1 MKKKKILL
9 GVLLAT
15 AAFGMAA
22 CTNTS
27 KTDDDADKQTQ
38 TDQTKYTITFDSKG
52 GSTVGSIEVQK
63 DSKATAPTA
72 PTKAADTTNTYTFAG
87 WYKDS
92 ACTQAFDFANETI
105 TGDITLYAK
114 WTATPIVKYS
124 VTFELNGGTGSIAS
138 QQIVAGGKATRPTTN
153 PTKAADADNTYA
165 FAGWFKDAALSTE
178 FNFTTETINSATTI
192 YAKWTATPITKY
204 TVSFNLNGGTGSID
218 SQQVA
223 EGGKATRPTT
233 DPTKAADAENTYEF
247 AGWFKDAGLTTE
259 FDFATETI
267 NSATTI
273 YAKWTATPIPVTRY
287 TVTFNLN
294 GGTGSIADQQI
305 IEGGKVT
312 KPADPTKTATASET
326 YEFAGWYKDAGLT
339 TKFDFEND
347 TITTA
352 TTLYAKWIATPIL
365 EDNYIDFSI
374 EYNNVNRVLEVGN
387 TIDLTGLKV
396 SGLDLSF
403 NSVDLAASE
412 YYVKVINP
420 NGEVCDITDPVIAG
434 TYTIEIHVGTLDA
447 KSFAINVKAA
457 QYKFSIP
464 LTADDYNES
473 RGTDKITTGDM
484 TFSAETKI
492 YESKSL
498 DITAN
503 TGVKLQVTDSNGNPV
518 SKDYDG
524 VTYNSRLQVN
534 TGTKS
539 LKITAKASGS
549 ITVLFATDATRTIDC
564 TDGSS
569 SWSSEAPTAENK
581 ESMHVFTI
589 EAVAGKTYTFTS
601 STGGSNIYAIIF
613 NGSVDETSR
622 VATDDLFINYTET
635 EFNNT
640 TNKFNASNPNTL
652 TVISQDNYG
661 INTPVALSDCE
672 IVVKNSAQE
681 TVTGE
686 LEVADTYTVSV
697 SYGGKTESYTIS
709 VIDLNTPISA
719 ISVNT
724 TDATTKFY
732 ENGDAFTAEGIVV
745 TATRG
750 SVESTL
756 RTDEYTILVDS
767 FTTAGTYVVTITS
780 VENPSVSTS
789 YNVAYNTIDSIVINA
804 PATLNVNTGTT
815 EYNNHATAEGT
826 YTDGEKVALDITTK
840 LYSDASYETEVT
852 AATAFATAGATVYA
866 KLTCRDVTK
875 TTVITVKDFTTNA
888 YDFETATYTVDGD
901 GNIAAGSNL
910 LDESDVV
917 VKNIGIKGTLLTD
930 YSTATANDGSGR
942 TFTKAIVTT
951 GGMSDTKYYELTTT
965 TNAIVTIYFTATD
978 GKFAE
983 KDQTKG
989 GELVIND
996 VQVDTVKGNKDNKIA
1011 YAYTFETD
1019 ANTPVKIRVS
1029 SNRIALFGVVVES

>member
-38 TDQTKYTITFDSKG
+38 TDETKYTITFDSKG
-52 GSTVGSIEVQK
+52 GSAVGSIEVQK

-72 PTKAADTTNTYTFAG
+72 PTKAADANNTYTFAG

-124 VTFELNGGTGSIAS
+124 VTFELNGGTGSITS
-138 QQIVAGGKATRPTTN
+138 QQIVAGGKATRPTTD

-204 TVSFNLNGGTGSID
+204 SVTFELNGGTGSIA
-218 SQQVA
+218 SQQVVA
-223 EGGKATRPTT
+223 GGKATRPTT
-233 DPTKAADAENTYEF
+233 DPTKADDAENTYEF

-273 YAKWTATPIPVTRY
+273 YAKWTATPIPATKY

-294 GGTGSIADQQI
+294 GGTGSIASQQVE
-305 IEGGKVT
+305 EGGKVT
-312 KPADPTKTATASET
+312 RPTTDPTKAADAENT
-326 YEFAGWYKDAGLT
+326 YDFAGWYKDAGLT
-339 TKFDFEND
+339 TKFDFATE
-347 TITTA
+347 TITQA
-352 TTLYAKWIATPIL
+352 TTIYAKWIATPIL

-447 KSFAINVKAA
+447 KSFTINVKAA

-492 YESKSL
+492 YEAKSL

-613 NGSVDETSR
+613 NGSVDATTR
-622 VATDDLFINYTET
+622 VATDDLFIDYTET

-756 RTDEYTILVDS
+756 QTDEYTILVDS

-804 PATLNVNTGTT
+804 PATLNVKTGTT
-815 EYNNHATAEGT
+815 VYNNHATAEGT
-826 YTDGEKVALDITTK
+826 YTDDTKVALDITTA
-840 LYSDASYETEVT
+840 LYSDSACTTEIADAS
-852 AATAFATAGATVYA
+852 TAFATAGATVYA
-866 KLTCRDVTK
+866 KLTCRGTTK
-875 TTVITVKDFTTNA
+875 ITTITVKDFTANA
-888 YDFETATYTVDGD
+888 YDFENTDVTTED
-901 GNIAAGSNL
+901 IAAGTTVINKT
-910 LDESDVV
+910 DVT
-917 VKNIGIKGTLLTD
+917 VKNVGIKANVIAD
-930 YSTATANDGSGR
+930 KSTATANDNSGK
-942 TFTKAIVTT
+942 TFTKALVTT
-951 GGMSDTKYYELTTT
+951 GGMSDTKYYEITTT

-978 GKFAE
+978 GKFGTT
-983 KDQTKG
+983 DQTKG
-989 GELVIND
+989 GELVVND
-996 VQVDTVKGNKDNKIA
+996 EQVDTVKGNKDNKIA

-1019 ANTPVKIRVS
+1019 ANTPVKIRIS
-1029 SNRIALFGVVVES
+1029 SNRLALFGIVVES